1 MHLKRMK
8 LKDEAK
14 TLPAVFEKTYTP
26 WAVVWRL
33 EAKGRYARKLR
44 GLGPPCSKDFGL
56 PPPGLA
62 CSQAPP
68 GGREGCLCEGPWRP
82 KIKWIFRR
90 N

>member
-1 MHLKRMK
+1 MHLKRRK

-56 PPPGLA
+56 PTLRARLPAPRHLRAVGRGA
-62 CSQAPP
+62 CARGP
-68 GGREGCLCEGPWRP
+68 GGP
-82 KIKWIFRR
+82 K
-90 N
+90 